1 MTLFLLVAATILST
15 SLAQIFQKR
24 VAVGMLELKAV
35 NHESGGICSS
45 VQGLKL
51 SVLCYF
57 ISSAVLLGA
66 AFVLWFFVLGRLELS
81 VAYPLLSLNIVVV
94 AALSVIIFTERLQRV
109 QVAGLTMIVLGV
121 VLITSGLFSF
131 DLIS

>member
-15 SLAQIFQKR
+15 SLAQIFKKR

-45 VQGLKL
+45 GQGLKL

>member
-1 MTLFLLVAATILST
+1 MTLFLLVTATILST

-35 NHESGGICSS
+35 NHKSGRIGSS

-57 ISSAVLLGA
+57 ISSALLLGA

-94 AALSVIIFTERLQRV
+94 AVLSVIIFTERLQRV

>member
-1 MTLFLLVAATILST
+1 
-15 SLAQIFQKR
+15 
-24 VAVGMLELKAV
+24 MLELQSVEPA
-35 NHESGGICSS
+35 NSGVGNTM
-45 VQGLKL
+45 QRLQL

-57 ISSAVLLGA
+57 FSSALLLGT
-66 AFVLWFFVLGRLELS
+66 AFVLWFFVLGKLDLS

-94 AALSVIIFTERLQRV
+94 AVLSIVIFRERLQRV